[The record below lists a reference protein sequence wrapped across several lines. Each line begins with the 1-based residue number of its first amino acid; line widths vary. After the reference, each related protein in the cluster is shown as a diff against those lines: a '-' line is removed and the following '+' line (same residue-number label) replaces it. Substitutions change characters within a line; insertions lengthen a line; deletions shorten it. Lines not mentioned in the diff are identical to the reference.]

1 MKILIIEDEQW
12 VAEEL
17 ADSLK
22 SLEPSIEIVSIINSV
37 EGGIHFFKKNAPID
51 LIFSDI
57 QLGDGL
63 SFEIIKTIPITIPV
77 IFCTA
82 FDEYA
87 LKAFDTNSIAYI
99 LKPFSKSTLQNSLNK
114 YLGLKTAF
122 NQEMHAKYL
131 EMMDNWEVSKQEP
144 ELSTL
149 IVRYR
154 DRIIPMSTEKIALIH
169 IENGITYL
177 HLHNGEKYVYN
188 ESLDD
193 LEKKLVPVFFRVNR
207 QYLINHNCIENS
219 VQLFSRKLQLEFTIA
234 WEKEVFVSKEKKVKF
249 IKWLEK

>member
-1 MKILIIEDEQW
+1 MKIVIIEDEQW

-17 ADSLK
+17 ADSLQA
-22 SLEPSIEIVSIINSV
+22 LNQSIEIVAILNSV
-37 EGGIHFFKKNAPID
+37 EEGIAFFNNPVAID

-63 SFEIIKTIPITIPV
+63 SFEIVKNIPVTIPV

-87 LKAFDTNSIAYI
+87 LEAFDTNSIAYI
-99 LKPFSKSTLQNSLNK
+99 LKPFSKVTLEKAIKK
-114 YLGLKTAF
+114 YLHLKHTF
-122 NQEMHAKYL
+122 NQEMRAKYV
-131 EMMDNWEVSKQEP
+131 EVMNNWEASKQEAAV
-144 ELSTL
+144 STI

-154 DRIIPMSTEKIALIH
+154 SRIIPLSIEKIALIH

-177 HLHNGEKYVYN
+177 HLHTGSKYVHN

-207 QYLINHNCIENS
+207 QYLINHNCVKNS
-219 VQLFSRKLQLEFTIA
+219 VQLFSRKLQLEFTIN
-234 WEKEVFVSKEKKVKF
+234 WKKEVFVSKEKKVKL
-249 IKWLEK
+249 IEWLEK